1 MTFDQA
7 RQQKFEAGAK
17 EHQQPW
23 NKEHIDHLKEIQDEL
38 LDLANYSS
46 LDLDDPLMHQIHTL
60 ARQLWNDIESRK

>member
-7 RQQKFEAGAK
+7 RQQKFEAGSK
-17 EHQQPW
+17 EHKQPW
-23 NKEHIDHLKEIQDEL
+23 DTEHIDHLKEIQDEL

-60 ARQLWNDIESRK
+60 SRQLWNDIEGRK

>member
-7 RQQKFEAGAK
+7 RQQKFEAGSI

-23 NKEHIDHLKEIQDEL
+23 DKEHIDHLKEIQDEL

-46 LDLDDPLMHQIHTL
+46 LDLDDPLMQQIHTL
-60 ARQLWNDIESRK
+60 SRQLWNDIEGRK